1 MAAIPFGFTFLE
13 APVIAT
19 AVPKT
24 IYDES
29 RDLSMIEEEGV
40 LIPAVA
46 SSHISLGTMTST
58 LVSGED
64 TDVD

>member
-1 MAAIPFGFTFLE
+1 MAAIPFGLIFLE

-19 AVPKT
+19 AAPKM

-46 SSHISLGTMTST
+46 SSYISLGTMTST